1 MAAGGCTSIAAGLSA
16 EAFGWCAGSG
26 DPQAPQ
32 NTASGGHVPPH
43 RGHLTSL
50 IASHLSN
57 NEGKTDRQRLAHST
71 ATRQSAANAVVGVC
85 RSQLLYP
92 VLLANEKRICAI
104 LLSALIRHCDCGPLA
119 GQGSCPFTAS
129 SPSAQTEPSSR
140 DGCSLRAR
148 SARVRQRRSP

>member
-57 NEGKTDRQRLAHST
+57 NEKKTGCQRFAHST
-71 ATRQSAANAVVGVC
+71 ASRQSVANAVVGDC

-92 VLLANEKRICAI
+92 VLPANEKRICAI
-104 LLSALIRHCDCGPLA
+104 LCSALSRHWDCGHLA
-119 GQGSCPFTAS
+119 EYPWTTACWTVAHLQGIK
-129 SPSAQTEPSSR
+129 
-140 DGCSLRAR
+140 
-148 SARVRQRRSP
+148 RQLLKNR